1 KLMKNKMDI
10 SNLDTE
16 KRNKN
21 SENLDTLN
29 SLEIVSLMNKEDENI
44 PKAIAKVLPTIA
56 KLVDAVIETFNKGGR
71 LIYIGAGTSGR
82 LGILDASECVP
93 TFGVSKEMVVGL
105 IAGGRKAIVDAV
117 EGAEDNREMGIK
129 DLKDIDFSKKDI
141 LVGLSASGRTPYV
154 VSALEYAKGI
164 GAVTGSIS
172 CNSNSEMASIADYG
186 IDISPGPEILSGSTR
201 LKSGTA
207 QKMVLN
213 MISTASMIG
222 IGKAYKNLMVD
233 VQPTNEKLIERSK
246 RIIMEATDSNYEHA
260 EEFFE
265 KSGRNVKVAI
275 VMILTNSSKDDAI
288 KRLKETNGFISK
300 TL

>member
-1 KLMKNKMDI
+1 MKNKMDI

-82 LGILDASECVP
+82 LGILDASECVS

>member
-1 KLMKNKMDI
+1 MNYKMDI
-10 SNLDTE
+10 SKLDTE

-21 SENLDTLN
+21 SENLDSLN
-29 SLEIVSLMNKEDENI
+29 SLEIVSLMNKEDENV
-44 PKAIAKVLPTIA
+44 PKAIARVLPTIG
-56 KLVDAVIETFNKGGR
+56 KLVDAVVETFNNGGR

-93 TFGVSKEMVVGL
+93 TFGVSNEMVVGL
-105 IAGGRKAIVDAV
+105 IAGGSKAIVDAV
-117 EGAEDNREMGIK
+117 EGAEDNREMGIT
-129 DLKDIDFSKKDI
+129 DLKDINFSKKDI

-164 GAVTGSIS
+164 GAVTGSVS

-246 RIIMEATDSNYEHA
+246 RIIMEATDSSYEKA

-265 KSGRNVKVAI
+265 KADRNVKVAI
-275 VMILTNSSKDDAI
+275 VMILTNSSKDDAM
-288 KRLKETNGFISK
+288 KKLKEAKGFVSK

>member
-1 KLMKNKMDI
+1 MKNKMDI